1 MSHIQQKII
10 TLSVIVVFIMAVI
23 WTILTYYNQK
33 SLEQYNDIL
42 QRYLRMNE
50 VTMSSQQAVTN
61 LNNYLLAP
69 SEERMSILTNSV
81 QQIKGISSELN
92 DLQDQE
98 NSFTLTNYK
107 NMIGSLIE
115 SIDLTIMMQTQGNRP
130 ARNSYFVEATKISK
144 FISETTLTL
153 VSQELRTYD
162 QFYRNIIEQSA
173 NLKRLGF
180 SMMSLISLLMV
191 LFSYYFAKGITRPIK
206 QLTYAARE
214 LSRGRF
220 DLEIEVI
227 SNDEIS
233 FLARTFNRMRINI
246 NNLILE
252 IQQKAQL
259 ESDLQESKLLLR
271 ESQLKSLQSQIN
283 PHFLYNTLNT
293 LSKKAYLE
301 GSKETSDLIASVA
314 GLLRYNLK
322 RLDRDVKLG
331 EEVSIILQYIDI
343 QKARFT
349 DRLHFEI
356 DADESCY
363 SVKLPGMTL
372 QPIIENSILYAIEPR
387 EEGGTVR
394 MVIKDT
400 ESRVEVQIVDNGA
413 GMEVEKV
420 QQILNELPVHSDEDG
435 QSTGIGLSN
444 VIRRL
449 RLMYGRE
456 DVIEITSELGKGTS
470 ITLFLPKVIGLT
482 E

>member
-33 SLEQYNDIL
+33 SLEQYNEIL

-50 VTMSSQQAVTN
+50 VSMNSQESVTN

-69 SEERMSILTNSV
+69 SDERMILLTDSV
-81 QQIKGISSELN
+81 QHVKEIRLQLN
-92 DLQDQE
+92 ELQDQE

-115 SIDLTIMMQTQGNRP
+115 SIDLTVMMHKQSNRP
-130 ARNSYFVEATKISK
+130 ARNSYFIEATKISK
-144 FISETTLTL
+144 YISETTLTL

-180 SMMSLISLLMV
+180 SMMSLISILMV

-206 QLTYAARE
+206 QLTFAARE

-220 DLEIEVI
+220 DLEIEVN
-227 SNDEIS
+227 SNDEIA
-233 FLARTFNRMRINI
+233 FLARTFDRMRINI

-301 GSKETSDLIASVA
+301 GSKETSDLIANVA

-322 RLDRDVKLG
+322 RIDREVTLG
-331 EEVSIILQYIDI
+331 EEVNIILQYMDI

-349 DRLHFEI
+349 DRLHFQL
-356 DADESCY
+356 DADENCY
-363 SVKLPGMTL
+363 SIKLPGMTL
-372 QPIIENSILYAIEPR
+372 QPIIENAVHYAIEPR
-387 EEGGTVR
+387 EEGGTIR
-394 MVIKDT
+394 MTIKDT
-400 ESRVEVQIVDNGA
+400 DSRVEVLIVDDGE
-413 GMEVEKV
+413 GMEVDKV
-420 QQILNELPVHSDEDG
+420 QHILSELQESSDMEG
-435 QSTGIGLSN
+435 HSTGIGLSN

-449 RLMYGRE
+449 RLLYGRE
-456 DVIEITSELGKGTS
+456 DVIEIISEPGVGTS
-470 ITLFLPKVIGLT
+470 ITLLLPKKMM

>member
-33 SLEQYNDIL
+33 SLEQYNEIL
-42 QRYLRMNE
+42 QRYMKMNE
-50 VTMSSQQAVTN
+50 VSTSSQEAVNT

-69 SEERMSILTNSV
+69 SDERMKILSDSRRRVND
-81 QQIKGISSELN
+81 IKFELN
-92 DLQDQE
+92 ELIDQG
-98 NSFTLTNYK
+98 NSFTLRNYK
-107 NMIGSLIE
+107 NMIDSLIE
-115 SIDLTIMMQTQGNRP
+115 SIDLTVMMHEQDNRTE
-130 ARNSYFVEATKISK
+130 RNSYFVEATKISK
-144 FISETTLTL
+144 YISETTLTL
-153 VSQELRTYD
+153 ISKELRTYD
-162 QFYRNIIEQSA
+162 QFYRNIIEQSS

-180 SMMSLISLLMV
+180 WMMALISLLMV
-191 LFSYYFAKGITRPIK
+191 LFSSYFAIGITKPIK

-220 DLEIEVI
+220 DLDIEVN
-227 SNDEIS
+227 SNDEIA
-233 FLARTFNRMRINI
+233 FLARTFDRMRVNI
-246 NNLILE
+246 NNLIIE

-259 ESDLQESKLLLR
+259 ERDLQESKLLLK

-322 RLDRDVKLG
+322 RLDRDVTLG
-331 EEVSIILQYIDI
+331 DEVSIMLQYIDI

-349 DRLHFEI
+349 DRLQFELI
-356 DADESCY
+356 ADEGAY
-363 SVKLPGMTL
+363 SVQLPGMTL
-372 QPIIENSILYAIEPR
+372 QPIIENAVIYAVEPR
-387 EEGGTVR
+387 EEGGIIR
-394 MVIKDT
+394 MHITDT
-400 ESRVEVQIVDNGA
+400 ETTVVVQIEDDGP
-413 GMEVEKV
+413 GMDADKIEQVLSEL
-420 QQILNELPVHSDEDG
+420 QISTDSEGH
-435 QSTGIGLSN
+435 STGIGLSN

-449 RLMYGRE
+449 RLLYGRD
-456 DVIEITSELGKGTS
+456 DVIDISSELGLGTS
-470 ITLFLPKVIGLT
+470 ITLLLPKIIKHY